1 MSESK
6 PKRILTGTVV
16 SNKMDKTVVVKVERK
31 FNHPKFKKIVKSSKK
46 YKCHDGENQC
56 NVGDL
61 VSMKSVRPMSK
72 EKRWALVE
80 ILKKQEVS

>member
-1 MSESK
+1 
-6 PKRILTGTVV
+6 
-16 SNKMDKTVVVKVERK
+16 MDKTVVVRVERK
-31 FNHPKFKKIVKSSKK
+31 FNHPKFKKTVKSSKK

-56 NVGDL
+56 NVGDFI
-61 VSMKSVRPMSK
+61 SMKSVRPMSK